1 MASRDGAI
9 LAVFG
14 GACHNECSWLDYGAK
29 VQDLADLALLHL
41 PSLTWL
47 PPSAEPYQ
55 ALRGGTNA
63 LIDVPEGPGRR
74 RVLVLGGMNSE
85 PGALVPSFLD
95 EGAEIVGLD
104 VAH

>member
-1 MASRDGAI
+1 MA
-9 LAVFG
+9 
-14 GACHNECSWLDYGAK
+14 
-29 VQDLADLALLHL
+29 DLADLALLHL

-47 PPSAEPYQ
+47 PSTAEPYE

-95 EGAEIVGLD
+95 QGAEIVGLD